1 MLNNLRNLLRKLLRK
16 LPRMALLCSLSH
28 LNILL
33 LYGMRRRE
41 LFKSLKRGKGELMS
55 SSVCV
60 VFAATGWNWRRDWRM
75 GSSLSRSLML
85 KQERQKLRK
94 DRESRR
100 RRRGVLMSCVNEVQ
114 MGTTVF
120 GANSKF
126 GHMTPHC

>member
-1 MLNNLRNLLRKLLRK
+1 
-16 LPRMALLCSLSH
+16 
-28 LNILL
+28 
-33 LYGMRRRE
+33 
-41 LFKSLKRGKGELMS
+41 MS

-60 VFAATGWNWRRDWRM
+60 VFATAGWNWRRDWRM

-126 GHMTPHC
+126 EHMTPHC